1 MGAFDNTLEFI
12 KNCSIE
18 ELTKE
23 LSKYGIEFKGK
34 SNFNNSKCNYK
45 QIFITVDL
53 SYNKN
58 SSLLRFYSNVNKLGS
73 GCFAHTP
80 NSDLGDN
87 TFVISR
93 EKDVA

>member
-34 SNFNNSKCNYK
+34 SNFNN
-45 QIFITVDL
+45 
-53 SYNKN
+53 
-58 SSLLRFYSNVNKLGS
+58 LRKRW
-73 GCFAHTP
+73 
-80 NSDLGDN
+80 
-87 TFVISR
+87 ISIQ
-93 EKDVA
+93 KAF